1 VAEVAKAENA
11 TERERR
17 LRASRTKSTK
27 KGTRFCRYDLKST
40 ISPAGSEM
48 AHEIQMQEG
57 WGEEAARYCSDS
69 TWKKLGMGNPSRGG
83 KGANLFY

>member
-17 LRASRTKSTK
+17 LRASLGTKSTK
-27 KGTRFCRYDLKST
+27 KGTRFCRYDL
-40 ISPAGSEM
+40 M